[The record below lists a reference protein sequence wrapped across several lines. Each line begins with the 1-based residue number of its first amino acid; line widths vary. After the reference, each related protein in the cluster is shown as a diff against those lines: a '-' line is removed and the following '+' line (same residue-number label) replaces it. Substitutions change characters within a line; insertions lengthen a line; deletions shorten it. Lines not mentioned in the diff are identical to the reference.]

1 MIDADRDWQTRQ
13 ESLAAERA
21 MALRERRQAD
31 LMTILV
37 EAGGTALMVALLVWG
52 LALAHDAGLFSFLSS
67 NQ

>member
-13 ESLAAERA
+13 ESLAVERA

-37 EAGGTALMVALLVWG
+37 EAGGTALMVALFVWG
-52 LALAHDAGLFSFLSS
+52 LSVAHDAGLFSFLEAL
-67 NQ
+67 